1 MKNIINQLK
10 RLLLIIASSS
20 IINWILFIALIT
32 CLVLNVG
39 NSVAYKIAAVFFA
52 LEVMLLN
59 ANRYEGF

>member
-20 IINWILFIALIT
+20 VINWILFVALIT
-32 CLVLNVG
+32 CLVLNVD
-39 NSVAYKIAAVFFA
+39 NSVVYKIAAVFFA
-52 LEVMLLN
+52 LEVMFLN